1 MKVITKIK
9 IMAVIGMFISLLYI
23 TYSNTIKSS
32 VQSSIAV
39 MQLKDSITSY
49 SVSKT
54 IVNLSFFDIFQI
66 NIIICIIVFIPNII
80 NYCFNR
86 YINNKVN

>member
-1 MKVITKIK
+1 MKIITKIK
-9 IMAVIGMFISLLYI
+9 IMTIVGVFISLLYVV
-23 TYSNTIKSS
+23 YNNTIKSS

-66 NIIICIIVFIPNII
+66 YIIICIIVFIPNII
-80 NYCFNR
+80 DYCFNR
-86 YINNKVN
+86 YIK

>member
-1 MKVITKIK
+1 MKIITKIK
-9 IMAVIGMFISLLYI
+9 IMTIIGVFISLLYVV
-23 TYSNTIKSS
+23 YSNTIKSS

-66 NIIICIIVFIPNII
+66 YIIICIIVFIPNII

-86 YINNKVN
+86 YINNKIN

>member
-1 MKVITKIK
+1 MKVTTKIK
-9 IMAVIGMFISLLYI
+9 IMAIIGMFISLLYI
-23 TYSNTIKSS
+23 IYSNTIKSS

-66 NIIICIIVFIPNII
+66 YIIICIIVFIPNII
-80 NYCFNR
+80 NYCFSR

>member
-9 IMAVIGMFISLLYI
+9 IMTIIGAFISLLYI

-66 NIIICIIVFIPNII
+66 YVIICIIVFIPNII
-80 NYCFNR
+80 NYCFNK
-86 YINNKVN
+86 YVNNKVN